1 MKSPFLTRLL
11 FVSAALVVVFA
22 AVFTLGDL
30 LGAWAEAPAPFFR
43 NSDFVAGF
51 LFIGALVAAA
61 LFSFRR
67 SPR

>member
-11 FVSAALVVVFA
+11 FVSAALVVGFA
-22 AVFTLGDL
+22 AIFTLGEL
-30 LGAWAEAPAPFFR
+30 SGAWPEAPARFFR

-51 LFIGALVAAA
+51 LFIGALVVAAI
-61 LFSFRR
+61 FSLRR

>member
-11 FVSAALVVVFA
+11 FVSAALVVGFA
-22 AVFTLGDL
+22 AVFTLGEIS
-30 LGAWAEAPAPFFR
+30 GAWPESPARFFR

-51 LFIGALVAAA
+51 LFIGVLVLAAI
-61 LFSFRR
+61 LSRRR